1 MRAERRES
9 GDVVIVDLEGQLVA
23 GTGDELLNR
32 LINEL
37 LGEGR
42 QKILLNLAN
51 VRRVDSSGIGELV
64 AGVQLAKRFDSV
76 IRLVKPQKTVRKV
89 LEITRIL
96 PALDLYE
103 TEEEALAA
111 FEA

>member
-1 MRAERRES
+1 MLTEQRTS

-23 GTGDELLNR
+23 GTGDEQLHAI
-32 LINEL
+32 INQL

-42 QKILLNLAN
+42 KKIVLNLAS
-51 VRRVDSSGIGELV
+51 VRRVDSAGLGELV

-76 IRLVKPQKTVRKV
+76 VRLVRPQESVRKV

-96 PALDLYE
+96 PALEVHESED
-103 TEEEALAA
+103 EALAA
-111 FEA
+111 FA